1 VCRHIARYLHAGA
14 ATRLVPAGE
23 RRQQKRIDHLHRG
36 FPTEHRPHGDRADG
50 GPGTADRRV
59 PQPPQEPPTPLRG
72 DRPKVGDHLAR
83 WRSGPDRTPCR
94 IGQPALRALTA
105 EGYTSLEQ
113 LTQVTAPEFGR
124 LHGIG
129 PKAARLLG
137 EALAAQG
144 LSFRQRGASAPE
156 PSQHAAPE

>member
-1 VCRHIARYLHAGA
+1 MAGQEPQTA
-14 ATRLVPAGE
+14 EFPNHLKSRQLRFGGIDRKWAITSPGGDQDQIGLPAG
-23 RRQQKRIDHLHRG
+23 
-36 FPTEHRPHGDRADG
+36 
-50 GPGTADRRV
+50 
-59 PQPPQEPPTPLRG
+59 
-72 DRPKVGDHLAR
+72 
-83 WRSGPDRTPCR
+83 